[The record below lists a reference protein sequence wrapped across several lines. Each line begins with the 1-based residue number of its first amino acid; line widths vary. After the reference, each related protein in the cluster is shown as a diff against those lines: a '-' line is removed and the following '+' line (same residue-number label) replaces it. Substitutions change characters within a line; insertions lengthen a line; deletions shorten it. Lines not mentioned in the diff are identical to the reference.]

1 MCNPGGQVQLSL
13 RPFSYLVAAH
23 MRTTIPCLFML
34 GLCFMSGIAQATS
47 IKTLVLEAF
56 DSQDGRAHGY
66 LSGPSAEPIRIM
78 TKGEAPT
85 ELTVNILKRYDQ
97 QCGYVR
103 LSFMQP
109 DALRRDGQRE
119 RLDYHMDTNIC
130 RNGMPYVPPEMRDG
144 PRTLASAPV
153 MQQAVNMPDMRIR
166 ANVEPTKSAPRA
178 NEKPSGSKPTEAKQ
192 KRNPRPSSQQGQ
204 GTKKP
209 SAP

>member
-1 MCNPGGQVQLSL
+1 
-13 RPFSYLVAAH
+13 

-144 PRTLASAPV
+144 PRIPPAP
-153 MQQAVNMPDMRIR
+153 APITRMP
-166 ANVEPTKSAPRA
+166 ANVESATDGR
-178 NEKPSGSKPTEAKQ
+178 
-192 KRNPRPSSQQGQ
+192 RPSSGEDQRKRSPHPRSQKDQ
-204 GTKKP
+204 SPKKP
-209 SAP
+209 GS